1 MSASKPYHRMSAKEL
16 LNEYNIAMNTVQL
29 IVNNMAEP
37 MKMAKYVPTKCTGM
51 LKADG
56 FDEAVIGMGNQMP
69 NDPVLIYDADK
80 CIDILMTRDG
90 MSGEEALEFFSYNV
104 QGSYVGE
111 KTPIFIWKSTLEE
124 IE

>member
-1 MSASKPYHRMSAKEL
+1 
-16 LNEYNIAMNTVQL
+16 
-29 IVNNMAEP
+29 
-37 MKMAKYVPTKCTGM
+37 M

-80 CIDILMTRDG
+80 CIDILMKRDG
-90 MSGEEALEFFSYNV
+90 MSGEDAMEFFSYNV